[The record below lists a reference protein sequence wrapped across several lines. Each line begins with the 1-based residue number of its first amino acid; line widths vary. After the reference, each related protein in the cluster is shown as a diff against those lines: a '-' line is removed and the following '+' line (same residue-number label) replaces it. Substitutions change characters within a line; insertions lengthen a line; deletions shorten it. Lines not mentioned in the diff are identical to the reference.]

1 MKTSFYLTPEL
12 QEKLV
17 HLTYRQDDKL
27 ELWANR
33 FRLFEH
39 DPTKGAGPLSWSTR
53 SAKLDIVAQ
62 SNDISVVSVCTRHR
76 RTT

>member
-39 DPTKGAGPLSWSTR
+39 DPAKGAEPLS
-53 SAKLDIVAQ
+53 
-62 SNDISVVSVCTRHR
+62 
-76 RTT
+76 